1 MFWDYLI
8 FDFVKENNSVFIIYV
23 ILLFFIFP
31 LEDLV
36 IPNVFGK
43 LYEVIK
49 NKTTYADPTNIIENI
64 KLQNTPGLLSIVVIM
79 YLVSLFAH
87 NVKHYMESF
96 ISPRYLQYL
105 RTLLFE
111 GTVNKNQEDYS
122 DVKTGEYMA
131 RVMELSRN
139 VRDIFQ
145 YMVSQFLPNFIITII
160 LITYLLYHVPSIRLV
175 LIGFFSISIILSAWV
190 SLYIMDM
197 VYEREQFFSRDLSE
211 GIQDKLNNM
220 MNIVTN
226 DDGENAVERNNQ
238 LENKNK
244 EMLQKIMQIETYAM
258 FFIQMIAIVA
268 YAVCVFFMY
277 DLLMKKGIRV
287 ENMITYMLI
296 LGRFVDSME
305 TVNHGIMY
313 TVSYKLGMILAHED
327 FMTEI
332 FKYSK
337 QETPTETISRGDIL
351 FDKISFK
358 YNNQETTGGNNDDD
372 NDNNNYNNNYVF
384 KDFSLSI
391 ADGEKVGIVGR
402 SGSGK
407 TTLMKILVGLHQLES
422 GAVLI
427 NGKDTKSMN
436 KRALRQHIN
445 YINQKTQMFNGDV
458 MHNLQYGNDKSEE
471 EITTILR
478 KYNLETVYDKL
489 PDGIHSDVGVSG
501 GQLSLGMQK
510 VTMLVRGISRDTP
523 VVILDEPL
531 AGLDITTRGK
541 VLKMIMTECASKTLI
556 VITHDKEVLPY
567 MDRIVNMN
575 QLQK

>member
-49 NKTTYADPTNIIENI
+49 NKTTYAGPTNIIENI

-87 NVKHYMESF
+87 NAKHYMESF

-105 RTLLFE
+105 RALLFE

-160 LITYLLYHVPSIRLV
+160 LITYLSYHVPSIRLV

-258 FFIQMIAIVA
+258 FFIQMIAIIA

-351 FDKISFK
+351 FDKISFQ
-358 YNNQETTGGNNDDD
+358 YGSQESTTDNDDE
-372 NDNNNYNNNYVF
+372 NNNYVF

-407 TTLMKILVGLHQLES
+407 TTLMKILVGLHKIDS

-427 NGKDTKSMN
+427 NGEDTKDMN